1 MGEDKDPGWRG
12 ESKVPWWWGRRSKGA
27 RSDLMTGSLVR
38 ITTEVVIVSKKFV
51 YWYFSVAGIAG
62 ALIAITGISWLF
74 YFSPLARTHLLN
86 VLGYLTLAFFI
97 FVLIFS
103 GWVFY
108 RRKQFGETPSL

>member
-86 VLGYLTLAFFI
+86 VLGVPDPCIFHFCPDFFGVG
-97 FVLIFS
+97 FLPAEAVR
-103 GWVFY
+103 G
-108 RRKQFGETPSL
+108 G